1 MCQGD
6 EPSFNV
12 VVEDLLP
19 LPPGEGWGEGLVP
32 PMKRGSDV
40 KAAALTPAL
49 SRRERESDDQPR
61 PLSEEVE
68 LTHQPRFASL

>member
-49 SRRERESDDQPR
+49 SPRERESGNQPR
-61 PLSEEVE
+61 PFQESER
-68 LTHQPRFASL
+68 TPQPRLASR